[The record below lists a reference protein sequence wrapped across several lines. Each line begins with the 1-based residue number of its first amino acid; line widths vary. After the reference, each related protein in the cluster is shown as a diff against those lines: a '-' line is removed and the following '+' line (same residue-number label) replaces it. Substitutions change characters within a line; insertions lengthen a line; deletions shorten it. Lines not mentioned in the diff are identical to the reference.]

1 MLMTTQ
7 LFDNTNK
14 LHLGICKDQPLHIS
28 EALALHNQV
37 TGELYDGQC
46 GVVDLPP
53 HHILDLKI
61 YTTGKLVLVV
71 EKVEV
76 VRKLLELGLWCGV
89 WWYVWHFIPN
99 LIFAGRSEQMVWDT
113 LYDNNGDQ
121 WKAIQQLK
129 GFKGIH
135 NKAHVHEGQEGTE
148 DHQLHCGWQ

>member
-61 YTTGKLVLVV
+61 YTTGELVLVV
-71 EKVEV
+71 EKASGAGIV
-76 VRKLLELGLWCGV
+76 VWCLVVCVAFYSQFDFCRKVRTDGLGCPV
-89 WWYVWHFIPN
+89 
-99 LIFAGRSEQMVWDT
+99 
-113 LYDNNGDQ
+113 
-121 WKAIQQLK
+121 
-129 GFKGIH
+129 
-135 NKAHVHEGQEGTE
+135 
-148 DHQLHCGWQ
+148 